1 VRAPGGGVVTDS
13 VATLDADRRARLAR
27 GLGLDRNTAAVA
39 GAMFLM
45 GLGEELWKRFIP
57 KYMASLGAPVLAI
70 GLYGTTADLL
80 DAAYQYPGGWM
91 ADRYGRRRA
100 LLLFV
105 TLAAAGYACFWA
117 APSWPWIFA
126 GQALAM
132 AWTSM
137 ASPTLFA
144 VVGDALPKGR
154 RSIGFAVQSVVRRL
168 PIAVAPALGGL
179 AIAAYGLRTGIR
191 AGLVVAMVLA
201 MVTLATVSSVRLPVI
216 AEEKASGVRGVW
228 SSFPARLR
236 RLLACDIL
244 VRTCEGMV
252 DVFVVLYALDVVGIG
267 APRFGLL
274 VTVQMVTAIL
284 SYFAGAR
291 IALRWGQRAAVTL
304 TFAAFA
310 AYPLAV
316 ALSASFAGLVG
327 ASVVGGLREIGEP
340 ARKAMIVDHAEPHL
354 RARSVG
360 LYYLLRSTAITP
372 AAFVGGLLW
381 RSNPALPFFVASAA
395 GFLGMGWFA
404 LGTQKRGEVP

>member
-1 VRAPGGGVVTDS
+1 MGDAWPA
-13 VATLDADRRARLAR
+13 VAEGRPRARIAA
-27 GLGLDRNTAAVA
+27 GLGLDRNTGAVA

-57 KYMASLGAPVLAI
+57 KYLASLGAPVLAI
-70 GLYGTTADLL
+70 GLYGTTEDLL
-80 DAAYQYPGGWM
+80 DAAYQYPGGWV

-105 TLAAAGYACFWA
+105 SLAAAGYACFRA

-154 RSIGFAVQSVVRRL
+154 RAVGFAVQSVVRRM
-168 PIAVAPALGGL
+168 PIAIAPVLGGL
-179 AIAAYGLRTGIR
+179 AIAAWGLGRGIH
-191 AGLVVAMVLA
+191 AGLLVAMALA
-201 MVTLATVSSVRLPVI
+201 AVTLATVGTVRLPIVR
-216 AEEKASGVRGVW
+216 EETPSRLAGVW
-228 SSFPARLR
+228 RSFPSRLR
-236 RLLACDIL
+236 WLLASDIL

-252 DVFVVLYALDVVGIG
+252 DVFVVLFAMNVVGIS

-274 VTVQMVTAIL
+274 VTVQMVTAIA

-291 IALRWGQRAAVTL
+291 IALRFGQGAAVTL
-304 TFAAFA
+304 TFLAFA
-310 AYPLAV
+310 LYPAAV
-316 ALSASFAGLVG
+316 ALAGSFAGLAA

-340 ARKAMIVDHAEPHL
+340 ARKGMIVDFAEPHL

-360 LYYLLRSTAITP
+360 LYYLIRSTAVTP
-372 AAFVGGLLW
+372 AAFIGGLLW
-381 RSNPALPFFVASAA
+381 RSSPALPFFVAAA
-395 GFLGMGWFA
+395 FGL
-404 LGTQKRGEVP
+404 LGTGLFISAGRMRMTPS

>member
-1 VRAPGGGVVTDS
+1 MTEPSAALGAG
-13 VATLDADRRARLAR
+13 RRARLAQ
-27 GLGLDRNTAAVA
+27 GLGLDRDTTAVA

-57 KYMASLGAPVLAI
+57 KYLASLGAPVLAI
-70 GLYGTTADLL
+70 GLYGTTEDLL
-80 DAAYQYPGGWM
+80 DGLYQYPGGWV

-154 RSIGFAVQSVVRRL
+154 RSVGFAVQSVVRRL

-179 AIAAYGLRTGIR
+179 AIAAYGLRVGIR
-191 AGLVVAMVLA
+191 TGLVVAMVLA
-201 MVTLATVSSVRLPVI
+201 AVTIVVVSSVRLPVI
-216 AEEKASGVRGVW
+216 REEKASGVRGVW
-228 SSFPARLR
+228 GSFPARLR

-252 DVFVVLYALDVVGIG
+252 DVFVVLYALDVVGIS

-284 SYFAGAR
+284 SYFVGAR
-291 IALRWGQRAAVTL
+291 IATRFGQGTAVTL
-304 TFAAFA
+304 TFIAFTL
-310 AYPLAV
+310 YPLAV
-316 ALSASFAGLVG
+316 ALAGSFAGL
-327 ASVVGGLREIGEP
+327 AAAAVVGGLREIGEP
-340 ARKAMIVDHAEPHL
+340 ARKAMIVDFAEPHL

-360 LYYLLRSTAITP
+360 LYYLVRSMAVTP
-372 AAFVGGLLW
+372 AALVGALLW
-381 RSNPALPFFVASAA
+381 RGSPALPFFVAAGA
-395 GFLGMGWFA
+395 GFLGTALFA
-404 LGTQKRGEVP
+404 WSEGLRPPLVPRPR